1 MRGVNARRSLRL
13 SSGCACPGCSNCARV
28 TSGRRSNPR
37 SPRFRHSII
46 RRDPPHP
53 HPRNETC
60 GASNQRVGR
69 RPHRRTR
76 LRARLRA
83 PATSPPTN
91 PPTSP
96 TKTPPPSPPT
106 SPPTSPLR
114 LRHQRTTN
122 RAPFRTRSF
131 RSHHSSRSLLKCP
144 VHRARSLPF
153 VRSENRRNQT
163 NQPRDQ
169 PSSAREKPNRK
180 KRTGAKRLVA
190 LPTGNRRKKGNQTC
204 SSNYPKRRRILRSEF
219 SSVLNRDEIYCK
231 SCWVGYAEPISNHIR
246 WIPSSYNP
254 PPPPIMPHFQMDI
267 PPGLVA

>member
-204 SSNYPKRRRILRSEF
+204 SSNYPKRGKILRSEHGPRQPD
-219 SSVLNRDEIYCK
+219 SIWSRSPAK
-231 SCWVGYAEPISNHIR
+231 K
-246 WIPSSYNP
+246 PSLTTR
-254 PPPPIMPHFQMDI
+254 I
-267 PPGLVA
+267 